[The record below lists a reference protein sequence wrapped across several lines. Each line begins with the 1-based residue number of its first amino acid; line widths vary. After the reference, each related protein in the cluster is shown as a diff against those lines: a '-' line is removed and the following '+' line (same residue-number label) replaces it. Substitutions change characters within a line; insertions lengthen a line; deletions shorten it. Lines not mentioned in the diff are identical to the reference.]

1 MFSFHQT
8 PIQQSTSTTVSPEE
22 DTYPTPEES
31 LFTFQPTQAE
41 KDFIVAHFELTT
53 PSNNSASEV
62 LSSHNPEIS
71 SSSMSMFPLSATIDS
86 IQVPETN
93 LSTDTNGKENEFR
106 GVDRENRFQEQQEQ
120 QSLTEQ
126 QSTTVTTTATTKTI
140 SSDSATTTTKSRESR
155 EILSA
160 KRQHKDKNL
169 VELNF
174 KVDQSTSKE
183 ETFGKDGLSPSVRF
197 KVDLER
203 TLNDIIRVLLG
214 KELAKQKH
222 ESVKRTVRG
231 LAKAS
236 EEDEIVRSILDD
248 NASEGTDNSSFS
260 VHIRQLE
267 DISSSSSPS
276 AEKIYRLRFDVDN
289 DENET
294 EQNLTELIVMELNKM
309 GLEELSRR
317 LHLRVYIFG

>member
-1 MFSFHQT
+1 MPAS
-8 PIQQSTSTTVSPEE
+8 EE

-31 LFTFQPTQAE
+31 MFTFQPTQAE

-62 LSSHNPEIS
+62 LSSHNPEIL

-93 LSTDTNGKENEFR
+93 LSTDTDGKENEFR

-120 QSLTEQ
+120 QSSTEQHQQ
-126 QSTTVTTTATTKTI
+126 QSTTVTTTTTTKTI

-174 KVDQSTSKE
+174 KVDQSSKE
-183 ETFGKDGLSPSVRF
+183 ETFEKDGLSPSVRF

-222 ESVKRTVRG
+222 ESVKRTVRA
-231 LAKAS
+231 LVKAS
-236 EEDEIVRSILDD
+236 EEEEFVRSILDD

-276 AEKIYRLRFDVDN
+276 PEKIYRLRFDVDN

-317 LHLRVYIFG
+317 LHFRVYISG